1 MARKLLIIAAVGVLL
16 AVMGGLEQ
24 RTVRQLTEE
33 GVSRTAAIFEAIRNE
48 DLSGALKLAEKL
60 DSSWDEEAKT
70 LEILVDHG
78 SADEVRFALS
88 RLLAALE
95 GRNRAAA
102 LIYAGELEGSIE
114 HVRERQEVTLQNLL

>member
-1 MARKLLIIAAVGVLL
+1 MLRKLWIIAAVGVML
-16 AVMGGLEQ
+16 AVLGGLEQ
-24 RTVRQLTEE
+24 RMVKRLTEE
-33 GVSRTAAIFEAIRNE
+33 GLRQTTAIFEAIRQD
-48 DLSGALKLAEKL
+48 DLPGAQGLADRL
-60 DSSWDEEAKT
+60 DHSWDEEAEK
-70 LEILVDHG
+70 LEILMDHG
-78 SADEVRFALS
+78 STDEVRFALS